1 MNLRSDDMKKCVK
14 IVVAVVATLFV
25 ACLLGLIITGAKID

>member
-1 MNLRSDDMKKCVK
+1 MKKCVK

-25 ACLLGLIITGAKID
+25 ACLLGLIITGAKIGCTVFFAV